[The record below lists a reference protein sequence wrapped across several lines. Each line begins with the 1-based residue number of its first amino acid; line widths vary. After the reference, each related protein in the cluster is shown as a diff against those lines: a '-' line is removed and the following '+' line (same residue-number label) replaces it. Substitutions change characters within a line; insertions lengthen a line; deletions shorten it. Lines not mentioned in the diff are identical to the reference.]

1 MIQDAKYRYTRTF
14 SEQFPLKVWN
24 SMTLEKYTNLNRD
37 DSFCY
42 WLEFK
47 TLPLVLSVAEPPIK
61 FPIFSNTQNPPD
73 TTTANIVT
81 MTNIHGMRGW
91 AKVRMK
97 HLPEQKNWIVRI
109 AYLASEGNL
118 KLIDRIRGIGH
129 AFKWKIAFVY
139 SGSADC
145 PHL

>member
-1 MIQDAKYRYTRTF
+1 MIQDAKYRLYQGLSRTI
-14 SEQFPLKVWN
+14 PLE
-24 SMTLEKYTNLNRD
+24 SLEYMTLEKYTNLNRD

-47 TLPLVLSVAEPPIK
+47 TLPLELSVAEPPIK
-61 FPIFSNTQNPPD
+61 FNIFQYAKSPD

-97 HLPEQKNWIVRI
+97 HLPEQKN
-109 AYLASEGNL
+109 
-118 KLIDRIRGIGH
+118 
-129 AFKWKIAFVY
+129 
-139 SGSADC
+139 
-145 PHL
+145 